1 MNVLKALLLA
11 AVLVAAPAFAGH
23 PVNVNTATVEQLAEA
38 LDGVGQSKAQAI
50 VEYREQH
57 GAFQHADELVN
68 VKGIGLRTV
77 DRNRDF
83 IRVADAE
90 APSGEDSR

>member
-11 AVLVAAPAFAGH
+11 AVLVGAPAFAGH
-23 PVNVNTATVEQLAEA
+23 PVNVNTASVEQLAEA
-38 LDGVGQSKAQAI
+38 LDGVGQTKAQAI
-50 VEYREQH
+50 VDYRDEH

-90 APSGEDSR
+90 PQSEEDAR

>member
-57 GAFQHADELVN
+57 GAFQHPDELVN

>member
-83 IRVADAE
+83 IRVADAK